1 MDLPGV
7 SPHVNAKQSAFS
19 LYKMMTFQLNV
30 DMVGFQCMFLYYS
43 GNFFCSRD
51 KNLLCLYLF
60 LAGGGIWAIGH
71 IQVTAHRSKFSPST
85 V

>member
-30 DMVGFQCMFLYYS
+30 DMVAFQSVFLSYS
-43 GNFFCSRD
+43 GIFFCSTD
-51 KNLLCLYLF
+51 KDLLCLYLF
-60 LAGGGIWAIGH
+60 MGEGH
-71 IQVTAHRSKFSPST
+71 LCHRTYTGNSL
-85 V
+85 